1 MWQQIVVVV
10 IVLGA
15 ALYAA
20 WLLAPKQWRKRFGL
34 AVGERGEMATSES
47 EAGAGAGAG
56 ATAAKS
62 ACGCGA
68 GKDGCH

>member
-1 MWQQIVVVV
+1 MWQQIVVAV

-34 AVGERGEMATSES
+34 APGAHGGTAASES
-47 EAGAGAGAG
+47 TTGAA
-56 ATAAKS
+56 AAKS
-62 ACGCGA
+62 ACGCDSTKG
-68 GKDGCH
+68 GCH

>member
-10 IVLGA
+10 LVLAA

-34 AVGERGEMATSES
+34 SVGERGDMATSES
-47 EAGAGAGAG
+47 EAGTGAGA
-56 ATAAKS
+56 AAAKG
-62 ACGCGA
+62 ACGCDSTKG
-68 GKDGCH
+68 GCH